1 MSTNSAYTK
10 QKGKQYY
17 PDVDVELTQS
27 FAKQDWEAALES
39 IAGYPRGLYGIK
51 QPVDLETALAYILFD
66 APNIKVGA
74 KTGRMA
80 RGHTDDHDPNWL
92 KQIFLDCRTEKPLGE

>member
-1 MSTNSAYTK
+1 MTPK
-10 QKGKQYY
+10 DPKQYY

-27 FAKQDWEAALES
+27 FTKADWEAALES
-39 IAGYPRGLYGIK
+39 IAGYPRGLYNIK
-51 QPVDLETALAYILFD
+51 QPVDIETALAYILFD

-80 RGHTDDHDPNWL
+80 RGHTDEFGDDNWL